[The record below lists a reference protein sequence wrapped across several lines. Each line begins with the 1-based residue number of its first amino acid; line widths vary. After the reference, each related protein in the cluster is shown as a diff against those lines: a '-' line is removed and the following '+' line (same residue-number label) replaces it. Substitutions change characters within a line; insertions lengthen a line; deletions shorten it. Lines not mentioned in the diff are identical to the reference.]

1 MARKLTTP
9 VGPFRTGATVF
20 EKGKERPI
28 EITLFPQYVE
38 IRAVGIP
45 QRYHV
50 TYGSILRL
58 GAEAEV
64 QHQIRRGVLK
74 GPR

>member
-1 MARKLTTP
+1 MPKKLTTP

-28 EITLFPQYVE
+28 EITLYPLYVE
-38 IRAVGIP
+38 VRAVGIP
-45 QRYHV
+45 NRYHV
-50 TYGSILRL
+50 LHSSILRL
-58 GAEAEV
+58 GAESQV
-64 QHQIRRGVLK
+64 HHRIRRGAIG